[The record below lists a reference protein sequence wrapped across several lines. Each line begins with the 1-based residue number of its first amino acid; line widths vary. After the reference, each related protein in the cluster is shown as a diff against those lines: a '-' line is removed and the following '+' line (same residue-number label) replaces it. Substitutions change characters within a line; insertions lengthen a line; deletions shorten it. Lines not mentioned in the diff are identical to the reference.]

1 MFEQLLSGLNMVLVP
16 QNLLWA
22 AAGVTFG
29 MILGSIPGLTDNMGI
44 VLFLPFTFYL
54 SPIAGIAMLMGLT
67 KGGNFGGSIPAILLN
82 IPGTPQ
88 AMVTCI
94 DGYPLTQQGKSG
106 KALKQALFS
115 SVVADACSDLILIFL
130 AAPVAMIALK
140 IGPPEYTSII
150 IFSLIVISV
159 AASEHAVRGSV
170 AVILGLL
177 LGTVGMDPEF
187 GTARMIFHL
196 IELADGFHIMPMVI
210 GMLAFS
216 EVLIQLEQVFIK
228 RLEQK
233 FSDKTAAEVA
243 AEAGQDRPD
252 NHRLSWPE
260 FKRTLPTI
268 FRSTG
273 IGASIGIIPGIGT
286 TVGSYLSYIMAKQS
300 SKTPEK
306 FGKGALEGIAAA
318 EAGNNAVNG
327 PNLIPLVTLGIPGN
341 LAAALILGAFMI
353 KGLIPGPTFMQT
365 NGDMLYALFIVLF
378 ISNLFTLGIGY
389 FYIKHVRN
397 VTAVPKPY
405 LFTGII
411 VFSVIGS
418 YVSYASIFDIYVM
431 LAFAVLG
438 YGLTKFKIN
447 LPTVIV
453 SFFLGPMLEA
463 KLRQTLKISG
473 DDVTVFFTR
482 PISLAFLILTVVAV
496 VFLLKR
502 RKTMIA

>member
-1 MFEQLLSGLNMVLVP
+1 MLEQILSGMFMVLSP
-16 QNLLWA
+16 ENLIWA

-54 SPIAGIAMLMGLT
+54 GPVAGIAMLMGLT
-67 KGGNFGGSIPAILLN
+67 KGGNFGGSIPAILFN

-88 AMVTCI
+88 AMVTTL
-94 DGYPLTQQGKSG
+94 DGYPLTQQGKGG

-115 SVVADACSDLILIFL
+115 SVVADAGSDLILIFL
-130 AAPVAMIALK
+130 AAPVAMVALK

-150 IFSLIVISV
+150 FFSLIVISV
-159 AASEHAVRGSV
+159 AASEFPVRGV
-170 AVILGLL
+170 IAVILGLL

-187 GTARMIFHL
+187 GSTRLIFNT
-196 IELADGFHIMPMVI
+196 IDLADGFHIMPMVI

-216 EVLIQLEQVFIK
+216 EVLLQFEKELLK
-228 RLEQK
+228 RWHKKMSEK
-233 FSDKTAAEVA
+233 KPGKEGPPEPSIAD
-243 AEAGQDRPD
+243 
-252 NHRLSWPE
+252 HHLSWAE
-260 FKRTLPTI
+260 FKKTLPTI

-286 TVGSYLSYIMAKQS
+286 TVGSYLSYIMAKQRS
-300 SKTPEK
+300 RHPEK
-306 FGKGALEGIAAA
+306 FGKGSLEGVAAA

-341 LAAALILGAFMI
+341 LAAALILGGFMI

-365 NGDMLYALFIVLF
+365 NGDMLYALFIILLL
-378 ISNLFTLGIGY
+378 SNIFTLLIGS
-389 FYIKHVRN
+389 FYIKHVKN
-397 VTAVPKPY
+397 VTAIPKPY

-418 YVSYASIFDIYVM
+418 YVNYASVFDVFVM
-431 LAFAVLG
+431 LGFAILG
-438 YGLTKFKIN
+438 YVLTKFKIN

-453 SFFLGPMLEA
+453 AFFLGPMLET
-463 KLRQTLKISG
+463 KLRQALKISG
-473 DDVTVFFTR
+473 NDATVFFTE
-482 PISLAFLILTVVAV
+482 PISLGFLVLTAVAV
-496 VFLLKR
+496 FFLVR
-502 RKTMIA
+502 RRNIPKG